1 LGSSQ
6 VSHSFISDFLSQV
19 DIVDVISHYL
29 SLKRSGRNYVCL
41 CPFHVEK
48 TPSFVVSPE
57 KQIFKCFGC
66 GIGGNAITFVQKY
79 ENLSFWEAVKRVA
92 EICGVELPKNA
103 FSESSEFEKVEEAGL
118 KAAKFFHSKLFEVKE
133 YLASR
138 GIEEKTAQKFL
149 IGFAPPGYLKQ
160 IGIGKEEA
168 KELGLLSSSGKEFF
182 KNRLVIPIF
191 NHSGKFVAF
200 AGRALSENQGPKYIN
215 SPETKIFKKNSV
227 LFGFYQAKEEILK
240 KREAIVVEGYFD
252 VISLYQI
259 GVRNAV
265 APMGTSLTENHVRFL
280 KRYSPSPILMFDGDS
295 AGTKAAVRSAGLF
308 LKAGCSPRVVQLP
321 EGEDPDTMARNFP
334 EELKELISSAQPF
347 IKWAVSA
354 VKREKEKRV
363 ELLQQVA
370 FAVSE
375 LRDSNPF
382 LFKENLSI
390 LSAEFGIDEKWLKAQ
405 IPKMRENKEEKEKDP
420 IPPREKA
427 FLKAIFEGWIPPVE
441 ISPNVFVSPEVA
453 KIYSLVLQTGEQ
465 NPAVVQTF
473 YPELSD
479 LISEILLL
487 EFSEEEIKSSLS
499 KILAKGLKR
508 FIGKLDS
515 EFEKKAFQRLINEL
529 KKGNFEAIRQL
540 QTG

>member
-1 LGSSQ
+1 MGSSE
-6 VSHSFISDFLSQV
+6 VSHSFVGDFLSQV
-19 DIVDVISHYL
+19 DIVDVVSHYL
-29 SLKRSGRNYVCL
+29 SLKRSGRNFVTL

-66 GIGGNAITFVQKY
+66 GVGGNAITFVQRY

-92 EICGVELPKNA
+92 EICGVELPKNL
-103 FSESSEFEKVEEAGL
+103 FSENGEFERIGEAGF
-118 KAAKFFHSKLFEVKE
+118 KAAKYFHSRLFEIKE
-133 YLASR
+133 YLAMR
-138 GIEEKTAQKFL
+138 GVEEETAEKFL
-149 IGFAPPGYLKQ
+149 IGFAPAGYSKRM
-160 IGIGKEEA
+160 GIGEKEA
-168 KELGLLSSSGKEFF
+168 KELGLVGSGGKEFF

-191 NHSGKFVAF
+191 NHSGKIVAF
-200 AGRALSENQGPKYIN
+200 AGRALSENQSPKYIN
-215 SPETKIFKKNSV
+215 SPETKLFKKNSV

-240 KREAIVVEGYFD
+240 KREVIVVEGYFD
-252 VISLYQI
+252 VISLYQAGI
-259 GVRNAV
+259 RNVV

-295 AGTKAAVRSAGLF
+295 AGTKATVRAAGLF
-308 LKAGCSPRVVQLP
+308 LKAGCNPRVVQLP
-321 EGEDPDTMARNFP
+321 DGEDPDSMAKASP
-334 EELKELISSAQPF
+334 QKLKELVSAPEPF
-347 IKWAVSA
+347 IKWAVAA
-354 VKREKEKRV
+354 VKREKERRI

-375 LRDSNPF
+375 LRTSNPF
-382 LFKENLSI
+382 LFKESLSV
-390 LSAEFGIDEKWLKAQ
+390 LSAEFGVDERWLKAQ
-405 IPKMRENKEEKEKDP
+405 IPRLKRENKEEAKYP
-420 IPPREKA
+420 IPQREKA
-427 FLKAIFEGWIPPVE
+427 FLKAILEGWIPPVE

-479 LISEILLL
+479 LISEVLLL

-508 FIGKLDS
+508 FMGNLNG
-515 EFEKKAFQRLINEL
+515 ELEKKAFQRLINEL
-529 KKGNFEAIRQL
+529 KRGNLDVIKQL
-540 QTG
+540 QTS